1 MLRILF
7 AGLKAWAEKGHGFKT
22 RLMGLSRIVDDA
34 VRADRIPVLKKMEPR
49 IPDGRMAIAAFYGPE
64 DFYDRQGDMA
74 LLSRKMAIL

>member
-7 AGLKAWAEKGHGFKT
+7 AGLKAWAGKGHGFKT
-22 RLMGLSRIVDDA
+22 RLKTMPLFVEGA
-34 VRADRIPVLKKMEPR
+34 VRADRIPVLKKMAPR
-49 IPDGRMAIAAFYGPE
+49 IPDGRMAIAALYGPE